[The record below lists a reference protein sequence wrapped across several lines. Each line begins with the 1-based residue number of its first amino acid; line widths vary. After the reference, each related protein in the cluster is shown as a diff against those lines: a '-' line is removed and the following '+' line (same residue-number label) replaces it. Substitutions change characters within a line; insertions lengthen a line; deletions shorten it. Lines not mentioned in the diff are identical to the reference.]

1 MKEITHKS
9 HQDFKRLTAW
19 VGAGLIVLGITIL
32 VLFWGLNLP
41 LMFYLVIPPALMILG
56 AMVGV
61 MGGSQKSLKDE
72 LYEDWPL
79 WAIFAACGFG
89 LGIAENHSYISGL
102 FVVAFVVWLRHFT
115 GIAMY
120 FAKWVGRY
128 VEPKYLAWHARRQ
141 KSV

>member
-1 MKEITHKS
+1 MKDIKQKS
-9 HQDFKRLTAW
+9 HEDFKRLTAW
-19 VGAGLIVLGITIL
+19 FGAGLILFGITIF
-32 VLFWGLNLP
+32 VLFWGYLP
-41 LMFYLVIPPALMILG
+41 LMFYLVIPPVLMILG

-61 MGGSQKSLKDE
+61 MGGIQKSLKDE
-72 LYEDWPL
+72 LYDDWPL
-79 WAIFAACGFG
+79 WVIFAVCSFG
-89 LGIAENHSYISGL
+89 LGIAENHSFISGL
-102 FVVAFVVWLRHFT
+102 FIVVFVVWLRHFI